1 MLTDK
6 YIDKELYVLS
16 KFKGSQCSGRCT
28 GCSQSDRGDC
38 AWIAD
43 VVTVL
48 VATVGRGPIELSV
61 NTWE

>member
-16 KFKGSQCSGRCT
+16 KLNGCQYGGRCT
-28 GCSQSDRGDC
+28 GCSQSDSGDC

-43 VVTVL
+43 VVTAL
-48 VATVGRGPIELSV
+48 VVSVG
-61 NTWE
+61 